1 MRCYKKCNC
10 RRSKPCCDLK
20 DVEGCWDNCRCMDE
34 ILDTREAIEEIDKV
48 VNDALGRVIR
58 NETVV
63 KDNLQN
69 ASRLVLNLAEK
80 EDDDVHRLTD
90 KINANDA
97 AIRAELQQEVN
108 RATTKENEET
118 NRATAKE
125 NEIVNDLNSYKTSNN
140 NALSAEVQRAT
151 NAEQNLNTI
160 KANAANVYTK
170 QEIDT
175 KFTNLINGA
184 PAALDTLGEI
194 AAKLADNDDVA
205 SAIINTISQE
215 TTNRQNA
222 DITINNSIS
231 SLTARISTLE
241 SKVAALEALWTD
253 NGSSLV
259 AKSGRSVTG
268 AGFYDST
275 IN

>member
-48 VNDALGRVIR
+48 VDNALGRVIR

-80 EDDDVHRLTD
+80 EDNDVLRLTD

-108 RATTKENEET
+108 RAT
-118 NRATAKE
+118 AKE

-140 NALSAEVQRAT
+140 DALSAEVQRAT

-222 DITINNSIS
+222 DTTINNSIS